1 MADIV
6 KPVDPSLHFT
16 RHLAV
21 WASALIFAAL
31 APTIVR
37 VLAAYLERRSRARAD
52 DVVRRLI
59 ERQQALL
66 K

>member
-1 MADIV
+1 MDI
-6 KPVDPSLHFT
+6 S

-21 WASALIFAAL
+21 WAYAIVIAAL
-31 APTIVR
+31 APTLVGA
-37 VLAAYLERRSRARAD
+37 LASYLERRSRARAD

-59 ERQQALL
+59 ERRQALL